1 MQQYT
6 RFLRLFG
13 ASAAELTPLLK
24 AAAAQGCP
32 GLRLLQ
38 KDGECVICISAPG
51 QDNRAVLLTDRW
63 ADQIR
68 EKLGPEFYGEGPT
81 SLAAATADA
90 LAGKGKLMVAC
101 EEDTGRGL
109 SELLGS
115 AKSASSV
122 YDFGKYS
129 WADRHKAAKIK
140 ARRGRQGL
148 AAAADRARAALKMTG
163 ADYAL
168 ALVLEEQA
176 PAALLFT
183 PTEGY
188 LYPLAGARRPQAQ
201 GLNALLD
208 MARRLALG
216 KTQASGVRHF
226 VLKGDLPEIPQA
238 ESEEEA
244 APQAAQAAESQS
256 AGEKPE
262 SSVGPAP
269 REEEAEEPVAFQAA
283 WELYSRELNGENEPK
298 APPAAYSL
306 KKKNYRGRILACAA
320 AVLLVAGLTG
330 IWSWYGRSFGNVPVY
345 RGYGTAGFD
354 ASAQEYLTKAQE
366 KDSSVQ
372 AYLAFSGQ
380 PGTLVHDP
388 AGENGP
394 SGAVFAEEGTPTPAQ
409 LPEGDKACFAGQTQP
424 GQAHSNLLI
433 QCPTRAVANLGRLD
447 EKDVLRANYGFTL
460 YTDEESWRYKVVSV
474 FYWDPEEEG
483 EGAFDLMEYQDLV
496 NYRDYLDFVVG
507 IKSRSLYE
515 LPVDIEDSD
524 SFATLITDSAATGQK
539 LVITGRLVRQSE
551 SASVN
556 LAEINAA
563 NEPLLPQST
572 AVQLGT
578 ENPNVTDSNQY
589 WLNWYRTGNETTAQ
603 VQEEQGM
610 PEEDMTLEE
619 LQQALEQAQQ
629 MNDAL
634 DDALASLTPQATAT
648 PGSGTGTPGTAAS
661 GTPTPTPKPGTTVTP
676 TPGGGATQTPAP
688 TAAPTPTPENPS
700 GGSGQTINVTMNGVR
715 QTMDL
720 VECLAMVVQNEM
732 GSGQPVEAYKAQAVA
747 AHSWILNMGGYPS
760 VAGITPTSTVRNAVA
775 EVANEIL
782 TYNGSVAFTPYFAS
796 CNNATCSSED
806 VWGGVRPYL
815 QAVESPY
822 DSQVA
827 TNWETV
833 ASYNQDVVA
842 DRVKERV
849 GVDLRA
855 YSDDPADWFEILS
868 VNSSGYVMK
877 IRVGDQTY
885 SGKYLRE
892 SILNSL
898 QEERRGYA
906 FTIRS
911 AAFDL
916 EYTGSSFV
924 FTARGYGHGCGISQ
938 FGAIGYA
945 SIEGR
950 SYDWILAHYY
960 PGTSLTTCG

>member
-1 MQQYT
+1 MQQHT

-13 ASAAELTPLLK
+13 VTAEELTPLLR

-38 KDGECVICISAPG
+38 KDGESVICVSA
-51 QDNRAVLLTDRW
+51 QSQENRAVLLADRW

-68 EKLGPEFYGEGPT
+68 EKLGPEFFGEGTT
-81 SLAAATADA
+81 SLAMAAADA

-101 EEDTGRGL
+101 EEETGRELG
-109 SELLGS
+109 ELLRES
-115 AKSASSV
+115 KAAFSV

-129 WADRHKAAKIK
+129 WGDRRRAGKLR

-148 AAAADRARAALKMTG
+148 AAAVDKARAALKMTG

-168 ALVLEEQA
+168 ALILEEQT
-176 PAALLFT
+176 PAALLCT

-188 LYPLAGARRPQAQ
+188 LYPLGEARDPRAL

-216 KTQASGVRHF
+216 REPASCVVRF
-226 VLKGDLPEIPQA
+226 GLKGEPPQLEKEKKSQAPAADIPAQKEPEQPN
-238 ESEEEA
+238 
-244 APQAAQAAESQS
+244 
-256 AGEKPE
+256 AGQEPE
-262 SSVGPAP
+262 SPD
-269 REEEAEEPVAFQAA
+269 AFQAA
-283 WELYSRELNGENEPK
+283 WELYNAQLKGEEEPEPLP
-298 APPAAYSL
+298 APYSARP
-306 KKKNYRGRILACAA
+306 KSYRGRTLACAA
-320 AVLLVAGLTG
+320 AVLLVAALAG
-330 IWSWYGRSFGNVPVY
+330 IWSWYARSFGNVPVY
-345 RGYGTAGFD
+345 RGYGTVGFD
-354 ASAQEYLTKAQE
+354 TSAQEYLTKAQA
-366 KDSSVQ
+366 KDASVEG
-372 AYLAFSGQ
+372 YLAFSGQ
-380 PGTLVHDP
+380 PGTLVHEP
-388 AGENGP
+388 AEESGP
-394 SGAVFAEEGTPTPAQ
+394 SGAVLAEEADSSPAE
-409 LPEGDKACFAGQTQP
+409 LPAGEQACYAGETRP

-433 QCPTRAVANLGRLD
+433 QCPTQAVANLGRLD
-447 EKDVLRANYGFTL
+447 EKEVLRANYGFTL
-460 YTDEESWRYKVVSV
+460 YTDSGNWRYKVVSV
-474 FYWDPEEEG
+474 FYWDPQEEG
-483 EGAFDLMEYQDLV
+483 EGAFDLLGYQNLV
-496 NYRDYLDFVVG
+496 NYRDYLEFVVG
-507 IKSRSLYE
+507 IKARSLYE

-556 LAEINAA
+556 LAEISAA
-563 NEPLLPQST
+563 AEPLLPEST
-572 AVQLGT
+572 CQQLGAQ
-578 ENPNVTDSNQY
+578 NPTVTDSNQY

-619 LQQALEQAQQ
+619 LQQALEHAQELNQ
-629 MNDAL
+629 DL
-634 DDALASLTPQATAT
+634 DDALASMTPAATAT
-648 PGSGTGTPGTAAS
+648 PTPGAGTATPTPAVS
-661 GTPTPTPKPGTTVTP
+661 GSPTPTPQP
-676 TPGGGATQTPAP
+676 GATATPAP
-688 TAAPTPTPENPS
+688 TAAPTPTPAPQQPS
-700 GGSGQTINVTMNGVR
+700 GGSGQTINVTMNGVQR
-715 QTMDL
+715 TMDL
-720 VECLAMVVQNEM
+720 VECLSMIVQNEM

-775 EVANEIL
+775 EVADEIL
-782 TYNGSVAFTPYFAS
+782 TYGGSVAFTPYFAS

-815 QAVESPY
+815 QAVDSPY

-842 DRVKERV
+842 DRVQERI

-868 VNSSGYVMK
+868 VNGSGYVTK

-916 EYTGSSFV
+916 EYSGSSFV
-924 FTARGYGHGCGISQ
+924 FTARGYGHGCGMSQ

-960 PGTSLTTCG
+960 PGTSLTSCG